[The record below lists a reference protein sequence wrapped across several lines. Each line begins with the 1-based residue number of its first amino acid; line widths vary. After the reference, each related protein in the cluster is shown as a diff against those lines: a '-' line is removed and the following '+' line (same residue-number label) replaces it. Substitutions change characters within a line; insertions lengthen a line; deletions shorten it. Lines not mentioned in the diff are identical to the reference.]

1 MNPAV
6 KNENGSPAR
15 DPLSK
20 EHKNIQHLNTITFKR
35 ERSNSVYPFC
45 NSDITSAIHAEEAS
59 GIGQNFSCPYI
70 SRQLAPEK
78 SENGERLTENRHPFP
93 LSYSRIKAFMK
104 CPHRFYLRYFEGFP
118 EAQGE
123 GRKHNGLI
131 LRAVFNAY
139 LGNSP
144 TPLLFG
150 ENLKRDMEQIEFGV
164 QFLKSK
170 EVVALNIPFA
180 LDRFS
185 NPVPFDEPEVVFRG
199 RAQCL
204 YTAPGSEA
212 CGSRFVRSRPNS
224 DEKSEVRTS
233 GLERGI
239 ELPEHLT
246 TGFGSSSD
254 ENDGL
259 GSSNPTPYH
268 EPATPALTLCH
279 FKAGFGDP
287 DWERLLLYAWAL
299 SRHGYN
305 IGRIEW
311 VSLSAGASFSK
322 EITKENLEEAGINLY
337 AWINQILQ
345 SDFSPEAGDH
355 CSYCL
360 YHSLCPLMEKLGE
373 DLTISDSDSLKNTL
387 QKTVAFQ
394 EGAKKMKKLADEFI
408 DREGIGKVEI
418 NGYEYASDE
427 APTQIRLLDRE
438 AALDT
443 VVGLPDPFKFITFRN
458 LSELVDYLPE
468 EAYEKK
474 EKLKP
479 VRRFKRA
486 ADR

>member
-1 MNPAV
+1 M
-6 KNENGSPAR
+6 
-15 DPLSK
+15 
-20 EHKNIQHLNTITFKR
+20 F
-35 ERSNSVYPFC
+35 NS
-45 NSDITSAIHAEEAS
+45 
-59 GIGQNFSCPYI
+59 
-70 SRQLAPEK
+70 
-78 SENGERLTENRHPFP
+78 
-93 LSYSRIKAFMK
+93 
-104 CPHRFYLRYFEGFP
+104 
-118 EAQGE
+118 
-123 GRKHNGLI
+123 
-131 LRAVFNAY
+131 Y

-150 ENLKRDMEQIEFGV
+150 ENLKRDLDQIEFGV
-164 QFLKSK
+164 QFLKRK
-170 EVVALNIPFA
+170 DVVALNIPFA

-204 YTAPGSEA
+204 YTAPGSGIG
-212 CGSRFVRSRPNS
+212 GSGFVRSKSSS
-224 DEKSEVRTS
+224 DEKSEVRAS

-246 TGFGSSSD
+246 TSYGSSLD

-259 GSSNPTPYH
+259 GSSSPTPYH
-268 EPATPALTLCH
+268 EPATPALILCH

-287 DWERLLLYAWAL
+287 DWERLFIYAWAL
-299 SRHGYN
+299 SRQGYD

-311 VSLSAGASFSK
+311 VSLSAGASISK
-322 EITKENLEEAGINLY
+322 EVTRENLEEAGINLY
-337 AWINQILQ
+337 AWISQILQ

-360 YHSLCPLMEKLGE
+360 YHSFCPLMEKLGE
-373 DLTISDSDSLKNTL
+373 DLMITDSDSLKSTL

-408 DREGIGKVEI
+408 DREGIGKVELQ
-418 NGYEYASDE
+418 GYEYASDE

-468 EAYEKK
+468 DAYEKK

-479 VRRFKRA
+479 VRRFRKA
-486 ADR
+486 

>member
-20 EHKNIQHLNTITFKR
+20 KR
-35 ERSNSVYPFC
+35 NRNQINVSISSQKVTNSAYSFC
-45 NSDITSAIHAEEAS
+45 NSDITSSIPAEEMS

-70 SRQLAPEK
+70 SKRPGPEK
-78 SENGERLTENRHPFP
+78 SGNGERMTENRRPFP
-93 LSYSRIKAFMK
+93 LSYSRLKSFIE
-104 CPHRFYLRYFEGFP
+104 CPHRFYLRYFEGLP

-131 LRAVFNAY
+131 LRALVNSY

-150 ENLKRDMEQIEFGV
+150 ENLKRDLDQIEFGV

-170 EVVALNIPFA
+170 DVVALNIPFA

-204 YTAPGSEA
+204 YTAPGSGIG
-212 CGSRFVRSRPNS
+212 GSGFVRSKSSS
-224 DEKSEVRTS
+224 DEKSEVRAS
-233 GLERGI
+233 GVERGI

-246 TGFGSSSD
+246 TSYGSSLD

-259 GSSNPTPYH
+259 GSSSPTPYH
-268 EPATPALTLCH
+268 EPATPALILCH
-279 FKAGFGDP
+279 FKAGFGEP
-287 DWERLLLYAWAL
+287 DWERLFIYAWAL
-299 SRHGYN
+299 SRQGYE
-305 IGRIEW
+305 IRRIEW
-311 VSLSAGASFSK
+311 VSLSAGASISK
-322 EITKENLEEAGINLY
+322 EVTKENLEEAGINLY
-337 AWINQILQ
+337 AWISQILQ
-345 SDFSPEAGDH
+345 SDFEPEAGDH

-360 YHSLCPLMEKLGE
+360 YHSFCPLMEKLGE
-373 DLTISDSDSLKNTL
+373 DLMITDSDSLKNTL

-408 DREGIGKVEI
+408 DREGIGKVELQ
-418 NGYEYASDE
+418 GYEYASDE

-443 VVGLPDPFKFITFRN
+443 IVGLPDPFKFITFKN
-458 LSELVDYLPE
+458 LSELVDYLPDD
-468 EAYEKK
+468 AYEKK

-479 VRRFKRA
+479 VRRFKKA
-486 ADR
+486 

>member
-15 DPLSK
+15 DPLSTQK
-20 EHKNIQHLNTITFKR
+20 ANVEHLNIITSRKLVGNPAY
-35 ERSNSVYPFC
+35 SFC
-45 NSDITSAIHAEEAS
+45 KSDITLEGKAVSKECRPGTTGSA
-59 GIGQNFSCPYI
+59 FSEK
-70 SRQLAPEK
+70 LALEK
-78 SENGERLTENRHPFP
+78 SQSGERLTENRHPFP
-93 LSYSRIKAFMK
+93 LSYSRLKSFIE
-104 CPHRFYLRYFEGFP
+104 CPHRFYLRYFEGLP

-131 LRAVFNAY
+131 LRALFNSY

-150 ENLKRDMEQIEFGV
+150 ENLKRDLDQIEFGV

-170 EVVALNIPFA
+170 DVVALNIPFA

-185 NPVPFDEPEVVFRG
+185 NPIPFDEPEVVFRG

-204 YTAPGSEA
+204 YTAPGSGA
-212 CGSRFVRSRPNS
+212 GGSGFVRSKSNS
-224 DEKSEVRTS
+224 NGECDDKAA
-233 GLERGI
+233 
-239 ELPEHLT
+239 
-246 TGFGSSSD
+246 SSD
-254 ENDGL
+254 VRSPFAEKAVKSFESAFRGLSEDG
-259 GSSNPTPYH
+259 GPGTVNPS
-268 EPATPALTLCH
+268 LVLCH

-287 DWERLLLYAWAL
+287 DWERLFLYAWAL
-299 SRHGYN
+299 SRQGYE

-311 VSLSAGASFSK
+311 VSLSAGASISK
-322 EITKENLEEAGINLY
+322 EVTKENLEEAGINLY
-337 AWINQILQ
+337 AWISQILQ
-345 SDFSPEAGDH
+345 SDFKPEAGDH

-373 DLTISDSDSLKNTL
+373 DLTITDSDSLKNTL

-408 DREGIGKVEI
+408 DREGIGKVELQ
-418 NGYEYASDE
+418 GYEYASDE

-443 VVGLPDPFKFITFRN
+443 IVGLPDPFKFITFRN

-468 EAYEKK
+468 DAYEKK

-479 VRRFKRA
+479 VRRFRKA
-486 ADR
+486 

>member
-20 EHKNIQHLNTITFKR
+20 KQNNNQVNVSISSQKVT
-35 ERSNSVYPFC
+35 NSAYSFC
-45 NSDITSAIHAEEAS
+45 NSDITSEGKAVSTECRS
-59 GIGQNFSCPYI
+59 GRTGSAFSEK
-70 SRQLAPEK
+70 LALEK
-78 SENGERLTENRHPFP
+78 PQSGERLAENRHPFP
-93 LSYSRIKAFMK
+93 LSYSRIKAFVE
-104 CPHRFYLRYFEGFP
+104 CPHRFYLRYFEGLP

-131 LRAVFNAY
+131 LRAVFNSY

-150 ENLKRDMEQIEFGV
+150 ENLKRDLEQIEFGV

-170 EVVALNIPFA
+170 DVVALNIPFA

-185 NPVPFDEPEVVFRG
+185 NPIPFDEPEVVFRG
-199 RAQCL
+199 IAQAL
-204 YTAPGSEA
+204 YRDERTNVPRPSSQSADPSFEKNCKA
-212 CGSRFVRSRPNS
+212 ELFV
-224 DEKSEVRTS
+224 
-233 GLERGI
+233 
-239 ELPEHLT
+239 
-246 TGFGSSSD
+246 
-254 ENDGL
+254 
-259 GSSNPTPYH
+259 SNPGEEANKNFEYAFLGLSDDGGPGTVN
-268 EPATPALTLCH
+268 PALTLCH

-287 DWERLLLYAWAL
+287 DWERLFIYAWAL
-299 SRHGYN
+299 SRLGYN

-311 VSLSAGASFSK
+311 VSLYAGASLSK
-322 EITKENLEEAGINLY
+322 EVTKENLEEAGINLY
-337 AWINQILQ
+337 AWISQILK
-345 SDFSPEAGDH
+345 SDFKPEAGDH

-360 YHSLCPLMEKLGE
+360 YHSFCPLMEKLGE
-373 DLTISDSDSLKNTL
+373 DLMITDRDSLKNTL

-408 DREGIGKVEI
+408 DKEGIGKVELQ
-418 NGYEYASDE
+418 GYEYASDE

-468 EAYEKK
+468 NAYEKK

-479 VRRFKRA
+479 VRRFRKA
-486 ADR
+486 

>member
-1 MNPAV
+1 MNQTV

-20 EHKNIQHLNTITFKR
+20 EQSINHVNVSISSQKV
-35 ERSNSVYPFC
+35 SNSAYSFR
-45 NSDITSAIHAEEAS
+45 NRDITSEGKVVSTECRPGRTGSAFCGESAS
-59 GIGQNFSCPYI
+59 RPQ
-70 SRQLAPEK
+70 
-78 SENGERLTENRHPFP
+78 NGERLTENRQPFP
-93 LSYSRIKAFMK
+93 LSYSRIKAFVE
-104 CPHRFYLRYFEGFP
+104 CPHRFYLRYFEGLP

-131 LRAVFNAY
+131 LRAMFNSY

-150 ENLKRDMEQIEFGV
+150 ENLKRDLDQIEFGV

-170 EVVALNIPFA
+170 DVVALNIPFA

-185 NPVPFDEPEVVFRG
+185 NPIPFDEPEVVFRG
-199 RAQCL
+199 VAQAL
-204 YTAPGSEA
+204 YRDDRTNVPRPSSQSTDPSFEKNCEAEFFVPNPGEEANTSLESAFLGLSE
-212 CGSRFVRSRPNS
+212 
-224 DEKSEVRTS
+224 
-233 GLERGI
+233 
-239 ELPEHLT
+239 
-246 TGFGSSSD
+246 
-254 ENDGL
+254 DG
-259 GSSNPTPYH
+259 GPGTVN
-268 EPATPALTLCH
+268 PALTLCH

-287 DWERLLLYAWAL
+287 DWERLFIYAWAL
-299 SRHGYN
+299 SRLGYN

-311 VSLSAGASFSK
+311 VSLSAGASISK
-322 EITKENLEEAGINLY
+322 EVTKENLEEAGINLY
-337 AWINQILQ
+337 AWISQILK

-360 YHSLCPLMEKLGE
+360 YHSFCPLMEKLGE
-373 DLTISDSDSLKNTL
+373 DLMITDSDSLKNTL

-408 DREGIGKVEI
+408 DKEGIGKVELQ
-418 NGYEYASDE
+418 GYEYASDE

-458 LSELVDYLPE
+458 LSELVDYLPDD
-468 EAYEKK
+468 AYEKK

-479 VRRFKRA
+479 VRRFRKA
-486 ADR
+486 

>member
-15 DPLSK
+15 DPLSTQK
-20 EHKNIQHLNTITFKR
+20 ANVEHLNIITSRKLVGNPAY
-35 ERSNSVYPFC
+35 SFC
-45 NSDITSAIHAEEAS
+45 KSDITSEGKVVSTECRPGRTGSAFCGESAS
-59 GIGQNFSCPYI
+59 RPQ
-70 SRQLAPEK
+70 
-78 SENGERLTENRHPFP
+78 NGERLTENRQPFP
-93 LSYSRIKAFMK
+93 LSYSRIKAFVE
-104 CPHRFYLRYFEGFP
+104 CPHRFYLRYFEDLP

-131 LRAVFNAY
+131 LRAMFNSY

-150 ENLKRDMEQIEFGV
+150 ENLKRDLDQIEFGV

-170 EVVALNIPFA
+170 DVVALNIPFA

-185 NPVPFDEPEVVFRG
+185 NPIPFDEPEVVFRG
-199 RAQCL
+199 VAQAL
-204 YTAPGSEA
+204 YRDERTNVPRPSSQSTDPSLEKNCEAEFFVPNPGEEANTSLESAFLRLSE
-212 CGSRFVRSRPNS
+212 
-224 DEKSEVRTS
+224 
-233 GLERGI
+233 
-239 ELPEHLT
+239 
-246 TGFGSSSD
+246 
-254 ENDGL
+254 DGGPVTVNHPL
-259 GSSNPTPYH
+259 V
-268 EPATPALTLCH
+268 LCH

-287 DWERLLLYAWAL
+287 DWERLFIYAWAL
-299 SRHGYN
+299 SRLGYN

-311 VSLSAGASFSK
+311 VSLYAGASLSK
-322 EITKENLEEAGINLY
+322 EVTKENLEEAGINLY
-337 AWINQILQ
+337 AWIKQILK

-360 YHSLCPLMEKLGE
+360 YHSFCPLMEKLGE
-373 DLTISDSDSLKNTL
+373 DLMITDSDSLKNTL

-408 DREGIGKVEI
+408 DKEGIGKVELQ
-418 NGYEYASDE
+418 GYEYASDE

-468 EAYEKK
+468 NAYEKK

-479 VRRFKRA
+479 VRRFKKA
-486 ADR
+486 

>member
-20 EHKNIQHLNTITFKR
+20 KQNRNQINVSISSQKVT
-35 ERSNSVYPFC
+35 NSAYSFC
-45 NSDITSAIHAEEAS
+45 NSDITSSIPAEEVK
-59 GIGQNFSCPYI
+59 GFG
-70 SRQLAPEK
+70 
-78 SENGERLTENRHPFP
+78 SEGSQPTRNPGPATTGSILP
-93 LSYSRIKAFMK
+93 LSYSRLKSFIE
-104 CPHRFYLRYFEGFP
+104 CPHRFYLRYFEGLP

-131 LRAVFNAY
+131 LRAMFNSY

-150 ENLKRDMEQIEFGV
+150 ENLKRDLDQIEFGV

-170 EVVALNIPFA
+170 DVVALNIPFA

-185 NPVPFDEPEVVFRG
+185 NPIPFDEPEVVFRG
-199 RAQCL
+199 RAQAL
-204 YTAPGSEA
+204 YRDERTNVPRPSSQSTDPSFEKNCEAEFFVPNPGEEANTSLEYAFLGLSE
-212 CGSRFVRSRPNS
+212 
-224 DEKSEVRTS
+224 
-233 GLERGI
+233 
-239 ELPEHLT
+239 
-246 TGFGSSSD
+246 
-254 ENDGL
+254 DG
-259 GSSNPTPYH
+259 GPGTVN
-268 EPATPALTLCH
+268 PALTLCH

-287 DWERLLLYAWAL
+287 DWERLFIYAWAL
-299 SRHGYN
+299 SRQGYE

-311 VSLSAGASFSK
+311 VSLSAGASISK
-322 EITKENLEEAGINLY
+322 EVTKENLEEAGINLY
-337 AWINQILQ
+337 AWISQILQ

-360 YHSLCPLMEKLGE
+360 YHSFCTLMEKLGE
-373 DLTISDSDSLKNTL
+373 DLMITDRDSLKNTL

-408 DREGIGKVEI
+408 DREGIGKVELK
-418 NGYEYASDE
+418 GYEYASDE

-458 LSELVDYLPE
+458 LSELVDYLPDD
-468 EAYEKK
+468 AYEKK

-479 VRRFKRA
+479 VRRFRKA
-486 ADR
+486 

>member
-1 MNPAV
+1 MNPVV

-20 EHKNIQHLNTITFKR
+20 EQNNNQFNVSISSQKVT
-35 ERSNSVYPFC
+35 NSAYSFC
-45 NSDITSAIHAEEAS
+45 NSAITSSIPAEELKGFGSEGSYPTCKPGLA
-59 GIGQNFSCPYI
+59 FSEK
-70 SRQLAPEK
+70 LAFQK
-78 SENGERLTENRHPFP
+78 SQNGERLTENRQPFP
-93 LSYSRIKAFMK
+93 LSYSRIKSFVE
-104 CPHRFYLRYFEGFP
+104 CPHRFYLRYFEGLP

-131 LRAVFNAY
+131 LRALFNSY

-150 ENLKRDMEQIEFGV
+150 ENLKRDLDQIEFGV

-170 EVVALNIPFA
+170 DVIALNIPFA

-185 NPVPFDEPEVVFRG
+185 NPVPFNEPEVVFRG
-199 RAQCL
+199 VAQAL
-204 YTAPGSEA
+204 YEDERKNVPRPSSQSMYPSFEKNCEA
-212 CGSRFVRSRPNS
+212 EFFV
-224 DEKSEVRTS
+224 
-233 GLERGI
+233 
-239 ELPEHLT
+239 
-246 TGFGSSSD
+246 
-254 ENDGL
+254 
-259 GSSNPTPYH
+259 SNPGEEANKSLESAFLRLSEDGGPVTVNHP
-268 EPATPALTLCH
+268 LVLCH

-287 DWERLLLYAWAL
+287 DWERLFIYAWAL
-299 SRHGYN
+299 SRQGYE

-311 VSLSAGASFSK
+311 VSLSAGASISK
-322 EITKENLEEAGINLY
+322 EVTKENLEEAGINLY
-337 AWINQILQ
+337 AWISQILK

-360 YHSLCPLMEKLGE
+360 YHSFCPLMKKLGE
-373 DLTISDSDSLKNTL
+373 DLMITDSDSLKSTL

-408 DREGIGKVEI
+408 DREGIGKVELQ
-418 NGYEYASDE
+418 GYEYASDE

-443 VVGLPDPFKFITFRN
+443 IIGLPDPFKFITFRN

-468 EAYEKK
+468 DAYEKK

-479 VRRFKRA
+479 VRRFKKA
-486 ADR
+486 

>member
-45 NSDITSAIHAEEAS
+45 NSDITSSIHAEEVS

-93 LSYSRIKAFMK
+93 LSYSRIKAFVE
-104 CPHRFYLRYFEGFP
+104 CPHRFYLRYFEGLP

-131 LRAVFNAY
+131 LRAVFNSY

-170 EVVALNIPFA
+170 DVLALNIPFA

-199 RAQCL
+199 VAQAL
-204 YTAPGSEA
+204 YEEERKDVPHPSSQSVDPSFEKNYEADFFVSHPENEAKKSLESAFLGLSEEGGPGK
-212 CGSRFVRSRPNS
+212 VN
-224 DEKSEVRTS
+224 
-233 GLERGI
+233 
-239 ELPEHLT
+239 
-246 TGFGSSSD
+246 
-254 ENDGL
+254 
-259 GSSNPTPYH
+259 
-268 EPATPALTLCH
+268 PALTLCH

-287 DWERLLLYAWAL
+287 DWERLLIYAWAL
-299 SRHGYN
+299 SRGGYN

-373 DLTISDSDSLKNTL
+373 DLTISDSDSLKKTL

-418 NGYEYASDE
+418 TGYEYASDE

-443 VVGLPDPFKFITFRN
+443 VVGLPDPFKFITFKN

-468 EAYEKK
+468 DAYEKK

-479 VRRFKRA
+479 VRRFRRA
-486 ADR
+486 AEG

>member
-15 DPLSK
+15 DPLSTQK
-20 EHKNIQHLNTITFKR
+20 ANVEHLNIITSRKLVGNPAY
-35 ERSNSVYPFC
+35 SLC
-45 NSDITSAIHAEEAS
+45 KSDITSEGKSVSTECGSRRTGSAFCAESAS
-59 GIGQNFSCPYI
+59 KLQS
-70 SRQLAPEK
+70 
-78 SENGERLTENRHPFP
+78 GERLTENRQPFP
-93 LSYSRIKAFMK
+93 LSYSRLKSFVE
-104 CPHRFYLRYFEGFP
+104 CPHRFYLRYFEGLP

-131 LRAVFNAY
+131 LRALFNSY

-150 ENLKRDMEQIEFGV
+150 ENLKRDLIQIEFGV

-170 EVVALNIPFA
+170 DVIALNIPFA

-185 NPVPFDEPEVVFRG
+185 NPIPFDEPEVVFRG

-204 YTAPGSEA
+204 YTAPGSGIS
-212 CGSRFVRSRPNS
+212 GSGFVKSKSNS
-224 DEKSEVRTS
+224 NGEYDDKSA
-233 GLERGI
+233 
-239 ELPEHLT
+239 
-246 TGFGSSSD
+246 SSD
-254 ENDGL
+254 VRPFAEEAVKSLESAFLGLSEDGGPGTVNQPL
-259 GSSNPTPYH
+259 V
-268 EPATPALTLCH
+268 LCH

-287 DWERLLLYAWAL
+287 DWERLFIYAWAL
-299 SRHGYN
+299 SRQGYE

-311 VSLSAGASFSK
+311 VSLSAGAAISK
-322 EITKENLEEAGINLY
+322 EVTKENLEEAGINLY
-337 AWINQILQ
+337 AWISQILQ

-360 YHSLCPLMEKLGE
+360 YHSFCPLMEKLGE
-373 DLTISDSDSLKNTL
+373 DLMITDSDSLKNTL

-408 DREGIGKVEI
+408 DREGIGKVELQ
-418 NGYEYASDE
+418 GYEYASDE

-458 LSELVDYLPE
+458 LSELIDYLPE

-479 VRRFKRA
+479 VRRFRKA
-486 ADR
+486 

>member
-6 KNENGSPAR
+6 KYENGSPAR

-20 EHKNIQHLNTITFKR
+20 KQNNNQVNVSISSQKVT
-35 ERSNSVYPFC
+35 NSAYSFC
-45 NSDITSAIHAEEAS
+45 NSDITSSIPAEEVKGFGSEGFHPTRNPGPA
-59 GIGQNFSCPYI
+59 FF
-70 SRQLAPEK
+70 EK
-78 SENGERLTENRHPFP
+78 LPFQKSQDGERLTENRHPFP
-93 LSYSRIKAFMK
+93 LSYSRIKAFVE
-104 CPHRFYLRYFEGFP
+104 CPHRFYLRYFEGLP

-131 LRAVFNAY
+131 LRALFNSY

-150 ENLKRDMEQIEFGV
+150 ENLKRDLDQTEFGV

-170 EVVALNIPFA
+170 DIVALNIPFA

-185 NPVPFDEPEVVFRG
+185 NQIPFDEPEVVFRG

-212 CGSRFVRSRPNS
+212 GGSGFVRSKSNS
-224 DEKSEVRTS
+224 DGECDDKTA
-233 GLERGI
+233 
-239 ELPEHLT
+239 
-246 TGFGSSSD
+246 SSD
-254 ENDGL
+254 VRSPFTEKAVKNLESAFLGLTEDGGPGTVNQPL
-259 GSSNPTPYH
+259 V
-268 EPATPALTLCH
+268 LCH

-287 DWERLLLYAWAL
+287 DWERLFIYAWAL
-299 SRHGYN
+299 SRLGYN

-311 VSLSAGASFSK
+311 VSLSAGASISK
-322 EITKENLEEAGINLY
+322 EVTKENLEEAGINLY
-337 AWINQILQ
+337 AWISQILK
-345 SDFSPEAGDH
+345 SDFVPEAGDH

-360 YHSLCPLMEKLGE
+360 YHSFCTLMEKLGE
-373 DLTISDSDSLKNTL
+373 DLMITDRDSLKNTL

-408 DREGIGKVEI
+408 DREGIGKVELQ
-418 NGYEYASDE
+418 GYEYASDE

-458 LSELVDYLPE
+458 LSELVDYLPDD
-468 EAYEKK
+468 AYEKK

-479 VRRFKRA
+479 VRRFRKA
-486 ADR
+486 

>member
-15 DPLSK
+15 DPLS
-20 EHKNIQHLNTITFKR
+20 IQKANLEHLNTITFKR

-59 GIGQNFSCPYI
+59 GIGQNLSCPFI

-93 LSYSRIKAFMK
+93 LSYSRIKAFVE
-104 CPHRFYLRYFEGFP
+104 CPHRFYLRYFEGLP

-170 EVVALNIPFA
+170 DVLALNIPFA

-185 NPVPFDEPEVVFRG
+185 NPIPFDEPEVVFRG
-199 RAQCL
+199 VAQCL
-204 YTAPGSEA
+204 YTAPGPETG
-212 CGSRFVRSRPNS
+212 GSRFVRSQFNS
-224 DEKSEVRTS
+224 NGGNDDQGT
-233 GLERGI
+233 
-239 ELPEHLT
+239 
-246 TGFGSSSD
+246 SSD
-254 ENDGL
+254 VRSPFADKAVKSLESAFLGLSEDG
-259 GSSNPTPYH
+259 GPETVN
-268 EPATPALTLCH
+268 PALTLCH

-287 DWERLLLYAWAL
+287 DWERLLIYTWAL
-299 SRHGYN
+299 SRVGYN

-345 SDFSPEAGDH
+345 SDFTPEAGDH

-394 EGAKKMKKLADEFI
+394 EGAKKMKKLADEYI

-418 NGYEYASDE
+418 KGYEYASDE

-479 VRRFKRA
+479 VRRFRRA
-486 ADR
+486 AEG

>member
-1 MNPAV
+1 M
-6 KNENGSPAR
+6 
-15 DPLSK
+15 
-20 EHKNIQHLNTITFKR
+20 
-35 ERSNSVYPFC
+35 
-45 NSDITSAIHAEEAS
+45 
-59 GIGQNFSCPYI
+59 
-70 SRQLAPEK
+70 
-78 SENGERLTENRHPFP
+78 
-93 LSYSRIKAFMK
+93 
-104 CPHRFYLRYFEGFP
+104 
-118 EAQGE
+118 
-123 GRKHNGLI
+123 
-131 LRAVFNAY
+131 
-139 LGNSP
+139 
-144 TPLLFG
+144 
-150 ENLKRDMEQIEFGV
+150 
-164 QFLKSK
+164 
-170 EVVALNIPFA
+170 
-180 LDRFS
+180 
-185 NPVPFDEPEVVFRG
+185 
-199 RAQCL
+199 
-204 YTAPGSEA
+204 
-212 CGSRFVRSRPNS
+212 
-224 DEKSEVRTS
+224 
-233 GLERGI
+233 
-239 ELPEHLT
+239 
-246 TGFGSSSD
+246 
-254 ENDGL
+254 
-259 GSSNPTPYH
+259 
-268 EPATPALTLCH
+268 
-279 FKAGFGDP
+279 
-287 DWERLLLYAWAL
+287 
-299 SRHGYN
+299 GYN

-479 VRRFKRA
+479 VRRFRRA

>member
-78 SENGERLTENRHPFP
+78 LENGERLTENRHPFP
-93 LSYSRIKAFMK
+93 LSYSRIKAFIE
-104 CPHRFYLRYFEGFP
+104 CPHRFYLRYFEGLP
-118 EAQGE
+118 EARGE

-139 LGNSP
+139 HGNSP

-170 EVVALNIPFA
+170 EVLALNIPFA

-185 NPVPFDEPEVVFRG
+185 NPIPFDEPEVVFRG
-199 RAQCL
+199 VAQCL
-204 YTAPGSEA
+204 YTAPGSETG
-212 CGSRFVRSRPNS
+212 GSRFVRSNS
-224 DEKSEVRTS
+224 ESCEELAYHGSDSKQRVD
-233 GLERGI
+233 
-239 ELPEHLT
+239 LPEHLT
-246 TGFGSSSD
+246 DSFWSSSSD
-254 ENDGL
+254 QDKVLE
-259 GSSNPTPYH
+259 SSGPTPYH

-287 DWERLLLYAWAL
+287 DWERLFIYAWAL
-299 SRHGYN
+299 SRQGYN

-345 SDFSPEAGDH
+345 SDFKPEAGDH

-443 VVGLPDPFKFITFRN
+443 VVGLPDPFKFITFKN

-479 VRRFKRA
+479 VRRFRKA
-486 ADR
+486 

>member
-15 DPLSK
+15 DPLSTQK
-20 EHKNIQHLNTITFKR
+20 ANVEHLNIITSRKLVGNPGY
-35 ERSNSVYPFC
+35 SFC
-45 NSDITSAIHAEEAS
+45 KSDITSEAVSAECGTRRTGPAFSNESAS
-59 GIGQNFSCPYI
+59 RSQSG
-70 SRQLAPEK
+70 A
-78 SENGERLTENRHPFP
+78 RLTENRQPFP
-93 LSYSRIKAFMK
+93 LSYSRIKSFVE
-104 CPHRFYLRYFEGFP
+104 CPHRFYLRYFEGLP

-131 LRAVFNAY
+131 LRALFNSY

-150 ENLKRDMEQIEFGV
+150 ENLKRDLDQIEFGV

-170 EVVALNIPFA
+170 DVLALNIPFA
-180 LDRFS
+180 MDRFS
-185 NPVPFDEPEVVFRG
+185 NPIPFDEPEVVFRG
-199 RAQCL
+199 IAQCL
-204 YTAPGSEA
+204 YTAPGSGIG
-212 CGSRFVRSRPNS
+212 GSGFVRSKSSS
-224 DEKSEVRTS
+224 DEKSSVRAS
-233 GLERGI
+233 SLERGI

-246 TGFGSSSD
+246 TSYGSSLD

-259 GSSNPTPYH
+259 GSSSPTPYH
-268 EPATPALTLCH
+268 EPATPALVLCH

-287 DWERLLLYAWAL
+287 DWERLFIYAWAL
-299 SRHGYN
+299 SRYGYE
-305 IGRIEW
+305 IGMIEW
-311 VSLSAGASFSK
+311 VSLSAGTSISK
-322 EITKENLEEAGINLY
+322 EVTKENLEEAGINLY
-337 AWINQILQ
+337 AWISQILQ

-360 YHSLCPLMEKLGE
+360 YHSFCPLMEKLGE
-373 DLTISDSDSLKNTL
+373 DLTITDSDSLKSTL

-408 DREGIGKVEI
+408 DREGIGKVELQ
-418 NGYEYASDE
+418 GYEYASDE

-468 EAYEKK
+468 DAYEKK

-479 VRRFKRA
+479 VRRFKKA
-486 ADR
+486 